1 MSEKKA
7 WWKEA
12 VIYQIYPRSF
22 QDTNGDGIG
31 DLKGITSRMDYLA
44 KLGVDVIWLSPIY
57 ASPNDDNGYD
67 IADYRAI
74 MKDFGT
80 MADFDEMLAAAHDHG
95 IKLVMD
101 LVVNHTSDEH
111 PWFVESRSSKSSPKR
126 DYYIWRPAKDGNPPN
141 NWESFFSGS
150 AWQLDEKTGEYYLH
164 LFSKKQP
171 DLNWENEKV
180 RDEVYDLMTFWCDKG
195 IDGFRMDVISM
206 ISKVPGLPDG
216 PVKTDGYGDPMPYVC
231 NGPRVH
237 EFLQEMN
244 RRVLAKYDLLTVGET
259 AGVTIDEAKKY
270 ARSDGKE
277 LGMVFQFEHVGT
289 DGKESKLG
297 KWTSGKPD
305 LPFLRSILNKWQ
317 QELAGVAW
325 NSLYLENHDQPRS
338 VSRFGDDRPE
348 WRVLSAKMLATM
360 LHFQQGTPYIY
371 QGEELGMTNSHFAA
385 ITDCQD
391 LEEINAYRQY
401 VEEQHLLTAEEM
413 LAAIDRVGR
422 DNARTPMQWSG
433 SENAGFTKGKPWLA
447 LNPNYRE
454 INAEAALKDPDS
466 VFYYYQKILKL
477 RKKHPIIVYGDF
489 EPLLESDANVYA
501 YARNYEGQRLT
512 IACNWRDQEVPCTL
526 FDGTRGETI
535 LSNYPAHKE
544 GVLQPYEARVV
555 LEG

>member
-1 MSEKKA
+1 MSENKA

-44 KLGVDVIWLSPIY
+44 RLGVDVIWLSPIY

-111 PWFVESRSSKSSPKR
+111 PWFVESRSSKENPKR
-126 DYYIWRPAKDGNPPN
+126 DYYIWRPGKGNNPPN

-150 AWQLDEKTGEYYLH
+150 AWQLDEATGEFYLH

-180 RDEVYDLMTFWCDKG
+180 RREVYDLMTFWCEKG

-206 ISKVPGLPDG
+206 ISKVPDLPDG
-216 PVKTDGYGDPMPYVC
+216 PRKADGYGDPMPYVC
-231 NGPRVH
+231 NGPQVH
-237 EFLQEMN
+237 AFLQEMN
-244 RRVLAKYDLLTVGET
+244 RRVLSKYDLLTVGET

-270 ARSDGKE
+270 ARADGKE

-289 DGKESKLG
+289 DGKESRLG
-297 KWTSGKPD
+297 KWTCGKPD

-317 QELAGVAW
+317 KELAGVAW

-338 VSRFGDDRPE
+338 VSRFGDDRPK

-371 QGEELGMTNSHFAA
+371 QGEELGMTNSHFAS
-385 ITDCQD
+385 IEDCED

-422 DNARTPMQWSG
+422 DNARTPMQWS
-433 SENAGFTKGKPWLA
+433 SEKNAGFTAGTPWLA

-477 RKKHPIIVYGDF
+477 RKKHPIIVYGTF
-489 EPLLESDANVYA
+489 EPLLETDENVYA
-501 YARNYEGQRLT
+501 YARVYEGKRLLV
-512 IACNWRDQEVPCTL
+512 ACNWRDREVSCTL
-526 FDGTRGETI
+526 FDSTKGETI

-544 GVLQPYEARVV
+544 GLLQPYEARVV